1 MKKEPGQETETPVFK
16 RVVVKLGTRLV
27 TGDENHLNL
36 KDIAGLVDQIA
47 RLHRLG
53 VQVIVV
59 SSGAITAGRQKLK
72 LKGRPRGVPYRQ
84 VLAAVGQ
91 SRLMNTYEYL
101 FDRYDITIAQALLT
115 KKDLAHR
122 AGYLNARNTLLA
134 LMDAGAVGIVNEND
148 VISTDEIDERK
159 FGDNDNL
166 SALVANL
173 VDADALVIL
182 TDIDGLYTADPFH
195 DSDAELVPLV
205 AEIDAG
211 VRKMARATRSDVSTG
226 GMVTKLEAARLATAS
241 GVTAV
246 IANGRAENVLV
257 RLVTGEAI
265 GTRFLPAC
273 ESRESRE
280 RWMVSG
286 LSTRGRLTVDDG
298 AAAALR
304 RDKRSLLAAGI
315 SGVEGS
321 FSRGDIVAIYDTAGN
336 QLGCGI
342 TNYSAGDIG
351 IIKGSRSDRI
361 AGLLKVDHGPEVV
374 HRNNLALLQREDS
387 RGHRETVSSQQ

>member
-1 MKKEPGQETETPVFK
+1 MKKETKQGTDSPVFK

-27 TGDENHLNL
+27 TGDEKHLNL
-36 KDIAGLVDQIA
+36 KDIAGLVDQVA
-47 RLHRLG
+47 KLHGRG

-59 SSGAITAGRQKLK
+59 SSGAITSGRQKLK
-72 LKGRPRGVPYRQ
+72 LKGRPKGVPYKQ

-91 SRLMNTYEYL
+91 SRLMNTYEHL
-101 FDRYDITIAQALLT
+101 FERYDITIAQALLT
-115 KKDLAHR
+115 KTELATR
-122 AGYLNARNTLLA
+122 AGYLNARNTLLGLLKLGVIA
-134 LMDAGAVGIVNEND
+134 IVNEND
-148 VISTDEIDERK
+148 VVSTEEIKERK

-173 VDADALVIL
+173 VDADALIIL
-182 TDIDGLYTADPFH
+182 TDIDGLYTADPSH
-195 DSDAELVPLV
+195 DPGARLVPLV
-205 AEIDAG
+205 TEIDAG
-211 VRKMARATRSDVSTG
+211 VRQMARATRSDVSTG

-241 GVTAV
+241 GVTVV
-246 IANGRAENVLV
+246 IANGRTENVLA
-257 RLVTGEAI
+257 RLVEGEAI
-265 GTRFLPAC
+265 GTRFVPAC
-273 ESRESRE
+273 ESLESRE

-286 LSTRGRLTVDDG
+286 LCTRGSITVDGG

-315 SGVEGS
+315 SGVDGS
-321 FSRGDIVAIYDTAGN
+321 FGRGDIVAIYDTAGN

-342 TNYSAGDIG
+342 TNYSAGDIS

-374 HRNNLALLQREDS
+374 HRNNLALLQREDP

>member
-1 MKKEPGQETETPVFK
+1 MKKENRQLQETPVFK
-16 RVVVKLGTRLV
+16 RVVVKVGTRLV
-27 TGDENHLNL
+27 TGDEQHLDL

-47 RLHRLG
+47 RLHQRG

-72 LKGRPRGVPYRQ
+72 LTGRPKGVPYRQ

-101 FDRYDITIAQALLT
+101 FDRYNITIAQALLT
-115 KKDLAHR
+115 KTDLSHR

-134 LMDAGAVGIVNEND
+134 LMEAGVITIVNEND
-148 VISTDEIDERK
+148 VISTEEIKERK

-182 TDIDGLYTADPFH
+182 TDIDGLYTADPG
-195 DSDAELVPLV
+195 SDPAAELIPLV
-205 AEIDAG
+205 TEINSQI
-211 VRKMARATRSDVSTG
+211 REMAKASRSDVSTG
-226 GMVTKLEAARLATAS
+226 GMVTKLEAAKLATAS
-241 GVTAV
+241 GVQV
-246 IANGRAENVLV
+246 IIANGRTERVLE
-257 RLVTGEAI
+257 RLVAGEGL
-265 GTRFLPAC
+265 GTRFVPTC
-273 ESRESRE
+273 ENMESRD

-286 LSTRGRLTVDDG
+286 LCTRGRITVDEG

-315 SGVEGS
+315 SDVEGG
-321 FSRGDIVAIYDTAGN
+321 FARGDVVAIFDSKSK

-342 TNYSAGDIG
+342 SNYSASDIS
-351 IIKGSRSDRI
+351 IIKGSRSDMI
-361 AGLLKVDHGPEVV
+361 AGLLTVDHGPEVV
-374 HRNNLALLQREDS
+374 HRNNLALL
-387 RGHRETVSSQQ
+387 